1 MKRLLIAAFVLT
13 ALAHTMEQVKHP
25 REGKPC
31 VADTECNSPWESCS
45 SEDNVCV
52 HKSLWQ
58 LTGLE
63 WFGIPFTALWLMA
76 CNSGGIGGGSTL
88 VPLVRMLFKFD
99 VVYAIALS
107 NAMVTTTGLM
117 RYV

>member
-1 MKRLLIAAFVLT
+1 
-13 ALAHTMEQVKHP
+13 
-25 REGKPC
+25 
-31 VADTECNSPWESCS
+31 
-45 SEDNVCV
+45 
-52 HKSLWQ
+52 
-58 LTGLE
+58 
-63 WFGIPFTALWLMA
+63 MA